1 MFRASGANI
10 QKQTNSANG
19 VPAHPVSPQVSPCH
33 DLYSDIQYNMY
44 CIVLLHSILTSD
56 AAYTYTY
63 TALHIYRR
71 ALLQA

>member
-44 CIVLLHSILTSD
+44 SLLLGAIVLIGMKYEL
-56 AAYTYTY
+56 
-63 TALHIYRR
+63 
-71 ALLQA
+71 